1 MASNNNPSAAATVLG
16 FPGSATSLYG
26 GGSIAD
32 QLNNETE
39 EQRKKRLAQIQASQ
53 GGASFLTAGY
63 SGAISA
69 AGTALGLS

>member
-1 MASNNNPSAAATVLG
+1 MTINNPSPAATALG
-16 FPGSATSLYG
+16 FPGSASSLYS

-32 QLNNETE
+32 QLSNETE

-63 SGAISA
+63 SGAVSA
-69 AGTALGLS
+69 AGSALGLT